1 MLSFIKKHISVVIAI
16 CLTIVITPIVLN
28 VVLQWHISNSVIASN
43 NNGPA
48 TWLVFWGA
56 FLSAIG
62 AFTMALVSYTQNRN
76 QSKIELKR
84 MEKDSL
90 ESKYTKADLYVK
102 EIIEASAPSSFLE
115 LIELYKKN
123 KNEAHIRCLKML
135 KRISLIQQGVV
146 QFISNK
152 SKCSNGREE
161 TFFQEIKNEH
171 VRLYDIYNEINTV
184 IDDQEQGKILKNEE
198 VLFVH
203 LYKEL
208 FDVHMKVTD
217 AGFDFL
223 RNLREEIENKQQEIN
238 DLCKKL

>member
-16 CLTIVITPIVLN
+16 CLTIIITPIVLN
-28 VVLQWHISNSVIASN
+28 VVLQWHISSSVIAAN

-84 MEKDSL
+84 VEKDSL

-102 EIIEASAPSSFLE
+102 EIIETSAPSSFLE
-115 LIELYKKN
+115 LLEL
-123 KNEAHIRCLKML
+123 NERNNDEARIGCLRML
-135 KRISLIQQGVV
+135 MRISKIQQGVV

-152 SKCSNGREE
+152 SKCSNDREE
-161 TFFQEIKNEH
+161 TFFQKIKKEQIL
-171 VRLYDIYNEINTV
+171 LYNIYKDLNTF
-184 IDDQEQGKILKNEE
+184 IDNQEREKDSKDKE
-198 VLFVH
+198 FVQ
-203 LYKEL
+203 LYKKL
-208 FDVHMKVTD
+208 FDVHLKVTD
-217 AGFDFL
+217 VGFYFL
-223 RNLREEIENKQQEIN
+223 VRLREEIENKQQEIN